1 MRPRRIERA
10 RGIVEFE
17 FDHAILPD
25 VLTDLSLQAP
35 IVTRRAA
42 MRSAPVEHSYNL
54 LPVLSKPWREVSM
67 HAAFRSV
74 MPALLVLAAAAASHA
89 QPYPAKPVRI
99 VVGFAAGGPTEV
111 AARLLAQKLAEKWG
125 QPVVVDARTGAGG
138 NIATEIV
145 AKAPADGYTLLVA
158 AFAHAVN
165 PALYA
170 NLPFDT
176 GKDFAPVALL
186 IISANV
192 LAVHPSLPA
201 RSVRELVALAKAKP
215 GALTY
220 GSAGIASAS
229 HLAGEL
235 LNSVAGIRLA
245 HVPYKGAAPASV
257 DLVGGHISAAFPGI
271 SLTLP
276 HAKAGRLRLLGVT
289 GLKRSDSMPELPTIA
304 EAGVAGF
311 EVLSWYGLLAPA
323 GTPAELVAR
332 LNQDA
337 TRGLREPDSVER
349 VRALG
354 AEAATSTPAEFGAYL
369 KNEMTKWAKVVRF
382 AGIQAN

>member
-1 MRPRRIERA
+1 
-10 RGIVEFE
+10 
-17 FDHAILPD
+17 
-25 VLTDLSLQAP
+25 
-35 IVTRRAA
+35 
-42 MRSAPVEHSYNL
+42 
-54 LPVLSKPWREVSM
+54 M
-67 HAAFRSV
+67 HAAFRSA
-74 MPALLVLAAAAASHA
+74 MPALLLLAAAAAPHA
-89 QPYPAKPVRI
+89 QPYPAKAVRI

-111 AARLLAQKLAEKWG
+111 AARLLAQKLAEKWA
-125 QPVVVDARTGAGG
+125 QSVVVDARTGAGG

-176 GKDFAPVALL
+176 EKDFAPVALL
-186 IISANV
+186 ITSANV

-220 GSAGIASAS
+220 GSAGTASAS

-235 LNSVAGIRLA
+235 LNSMAGIKLT

-271 SLTLP
+271 LLALP

-289 GLKRSDSMPELPTIA
+289 SLKRSDSIPELPTIA

-323 GTPAELVAR
+323 GTPAELVTR
-332 LNQDA
+332 LNYDA
-337 TRGLREPDSVER
+337 TRGLREPDSAER
-349 VRALG
+349 IRALG
-354 AEAATSTPAEFGAYL
+354 AEPATSTPAEFGAFL
-369 KNEMTKWAKVVRF
+369 KNEMAKWAKVVRL
-382 AGIQAN
+382 AGVRAN